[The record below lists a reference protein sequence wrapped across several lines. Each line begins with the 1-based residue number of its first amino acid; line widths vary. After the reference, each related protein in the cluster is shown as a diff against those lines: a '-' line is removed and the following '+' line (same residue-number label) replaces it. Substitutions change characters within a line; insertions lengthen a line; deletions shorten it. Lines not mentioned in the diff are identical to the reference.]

1 MSISINKDVVIRPAK
16 NLKEARDLWW
26 PLMTTL
32 GWNRSYHDLESYI
45 SASRSRGLL
54 VAVPD
59 GSDEPVGHCQST
71 IYDNETGWVTL
82 FVVQPTN
89 QGKGYGRALFGAV
102 LQEFKDNGTT
112 IIGLDAVVEQ
122 KSTYERRGFVESPL
136 GKIRC
141 MSWNITTNIHH
152 TTSHDLNTRLQLVDI
167 NGVPHHLLIRS
178 DLDHTGFERK
188 QLWSEEF
195 FNRSDLF
202 GFALINE
209 KGARKDEDIRAW
221 TVVRQVPQGYRLGPV
236 YAADQESAHRIIVAA
251 MEHAMRRIENTSIT
265 SAMSQPRQ
273 ENSAAYTITAEIWD
287 GNPQAVKL
295 FEMLGWSSVGVNYH
309 RMWLHGRAT
318 PQQSKGG
325 LANSGM
331 YAIFDAAIG

>member
-1 MSISINKDVVIRPAK
+1 MSASINKGVVVRPAK

-26 PLMTTL
+26 PLMITL
-32 GWNRSYHDLESYI
+32 GWNRSYHDLGSYI
-45 SASRSRGLL
+45 SASHSRGLL

-59 GSDEPVGHCQST
+59 ESDEPVGHCQAT

-82 FVVQPTN
+82 FVVQPTS
-89 QGKGYGRALFGAV
+89 QGKGYGRALFDAV
-102 LQEFKDNGTT
+102 LQEFKDNDTT
-112 IIGLDAVVEQ
+112 TIGLDAVVEQ
-122 KSTYERRGFVESPL
+122 KFTYERRGFVESPL

-141 MSWNITTNIHH
+141 MSWNIPTNIHH
-152 TTSHDLNTRLQLVDI
+152 TTSHDLNTTLQLVNIKD
-167 NGVPHHLLIRS
+167 VPHQLLAKS

-188 QLWSEEF
+188 QLWNEEF

-202 GFALINE
+202 GFALIDG
-209 KGARKDEDIRAW
+209 KGARRVEDIRAW

-236 YAADQESAHRIIVAA
+236 YAADQESAHRIVAAA
-251 MEHAMRRIENTSIT
+251 MEHAIRRIENASTT
-265 SAMSQPRQ
+265 LNMPQPRE
-273 ENSAAYTITAEIWD
+273 ENSATYTITAEIWD

-295 FEMLGWSSVGVNYH
+295 FEMLGWSSVGVDYH
-309 RMWLHGRAT
+309 RMWVNGRAT

-325 LANSGM
+325 LAHTGM